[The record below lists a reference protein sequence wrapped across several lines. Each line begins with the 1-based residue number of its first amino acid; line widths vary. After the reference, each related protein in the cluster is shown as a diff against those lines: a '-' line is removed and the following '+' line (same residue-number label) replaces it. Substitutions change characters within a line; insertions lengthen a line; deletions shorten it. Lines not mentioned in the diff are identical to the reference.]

1 MKKALIVVDMQQ
13 DFINGS
19 LGCDSARAIVDT
31 VKQRIAT
38 CKQAGYDL
46 IFTRDIHASDYLE
59 TQEGRHLPIVHCQAG
74 EAGSEIAGEL
84 QEHIDSDTV
93 IIDKSG
99 FGSIELATTLQRANY
114 EQVEICG
121 LVTNICVLFAAVLA
135 KTALPEA
142 EIVVNEHYTASYDH
156 ALHAKTLDV
165 LAGAQVTV
173 IRV

>member
-1 MKKALIVVDMQQ
+1 MKKALIVVDMQE

-19 LGCDSARAIVDT
+19 LGCDNARAILDS
-31 VKQRIAT
+31 VKQRVAA
-38 CKQAGYDL
+38 CKQDGYDL
-46 IFTRDIHASDYLE
+46 FFTRDIHSPDYLT
-59 TQEGRHLPIVHCQAG
+59 TQEGRNLPIVHCQAG
-74 EAGSEIAGEL
+74 DIGSEIVGEL
-84 QEHIDSDTV
+84 QEYIDSDTI

-99 FGSIELATTLQRANY
+99 FGSMELATALQQGHY

-121 LVTNICVLFAAVLA
+121 LVTNICVLFAAVFA

-142 EIVVNEHYTASYDH
+142 EIVVDEHYTASYDQ